1 MRKTEDIPDAGAMAR
16 PSIDR
21 ETLEKFLHRIAIGG
35 ESLRLRDEDRKK
47 ARELVGLL
55 PEIGRVLAGRAS
67 PLVVDAAAGSGWV
80 GIAMR
85 ALVVPDARLV
95 AIEHDAAKAER
106 ARLLAVAAGVG
117 PIDVRTADVAD
128 ASAWPEA
135 PELAVALHACGAA
148 SDVVIERA
156 AAAGARTILVA
167 PCCVAST
174 LPLAQIAA
182 TRADQIG
189 LPRPGPVRRR
199 FVESFVLGARLLTL
213 ESLGY
218 ATEAVPFVGET
229 VTPYN
234 VVLRGRRGRD
244 GTRIARAKAD
254 LEHLLGGVGEPG
266 PKRKA

>member
-1 MRKTEDIPDAGAMAR
+1 MRKTEDIPVTDATSR
-16 PSIDR
+16 LSIDR
-21 ETLEKFLHRIAIGG
+21 GTLEKFLHRIAIGG

-55 PEIGRVLAGRAS
+55 PEIGRVLAGRTS

-80 GIAMR
+80 GIAML
-85 ALVVPDARLV
+85 ALVAPDARRV
-95 AIEHDAAKAER
+95 AIEHDPAKAER
-106 ARLLAVAAGVG
+106 ARMLAAAAGVG
-117 PIDVRTADVAD
+117 PIDARAADVAD
-128 ASAWPEA
+128 PSAWPES
-135 PELAVALHACGAA
+135 PELVVALHACGAA

-156 AAAGARTILVA
+156 AAVGARSILVA

-174 LPLAQIAA
+174 LETAQLAAA
-182 TRADQIG
+182 RADRMG

-199 FVESFVLGARLLTL
+199 FVEAFVLGARLLTL

-244 GTRIARAKAD
+244 AGRIARAKAD
-254 LEHLLGGVGEPG
+254 LGHLTTIGE
-266 PKRKA
+266 